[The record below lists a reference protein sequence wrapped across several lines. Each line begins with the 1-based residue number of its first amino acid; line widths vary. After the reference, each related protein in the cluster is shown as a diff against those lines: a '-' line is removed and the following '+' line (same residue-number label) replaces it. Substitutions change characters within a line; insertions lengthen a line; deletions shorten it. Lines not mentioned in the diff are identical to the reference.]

1 MMPGWFKNHESS
13 KKARRAF
20 SSVEAVKTPSYWQDQ
35 VRTRDNDIK
44 ERDGR
49 LNDAKQAHI
58 KLEDDNKEL
67 REQMKVLMQ
76 TKDGE

>member
-35 VRTRDNDIK
+35 V
-44 ERDGR
+44 
-49 LNDAKQAHI
+49 
-58 KLEDDNKEL
+58 
-67 REQMKVLMQ
+67 
-76 TKDGE
+76 KDKG